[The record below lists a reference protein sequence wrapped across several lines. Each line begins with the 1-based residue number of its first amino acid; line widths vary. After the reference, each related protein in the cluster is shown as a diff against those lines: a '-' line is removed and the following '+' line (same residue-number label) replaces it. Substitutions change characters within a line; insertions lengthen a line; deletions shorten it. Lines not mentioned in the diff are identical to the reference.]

1 MSGTTDP
8 RSTFDKGQDE
18 INLHHQTHSVQFYSD
33 DKFLLDAL
41 SRFIG
46 SALGAGD
53 AGIVIATPEHRTEL
67 AGRLSGRGLDVVLA
81 VEQGRYIA
89 LDAAE
94 TLSQFLVDG
103 WPDEKSF
110 VELIGGVISQAK
122 AAAEREHGRAAMFGE
137 MVALLWAE
145 GKTEAA
151 LRLEQL
157 WNQIAHSHSFSLVC
171 AYPLSKFYREDHGEA
186 FMKICDEHS
195 AVFPVESYALASE
208 EERLRI
214 VAQLQQRALA
224 LEDEIARRREA
235 QQAASKLAAIVESS
249 EDAIVSKDL
258 NGIVSSWNASA
269 ERIFGYKA
277 EEIIGKPI
285 TLIIPPEL
293 HSEEEMILSRIRAG
307 ERIEHFETVR
317 VTKSGKRID
326 VSLTISPVKDA
337 DGRVIGGA
345 KVARDV
351 TERKRTEEAL
361 RRAEKLAATGQVAGS
376 IAHEIN
382 NPMQA
387 LTNVLALISFQ
398 TSLDQ
403 STRKLVSLA
412 QSELGRMSHIARQM
426 LSFYRES
433 PVPVPLKVKD
443 LMEEVLELFAMRMRA
458 NEIRLQRRYD
468 FNGEICAFPVEIRQ
482 LFANLVENAVEAS
495 GRRGQIRVHIY
506 EGRDWGAP
514 GRRGVRIVIA
524 DNGSGIAPDIRH
536 RIFEPFFTTKPDKG
550 TGLGLWSFGVSLLST
565 KAQSSLEAAQVI
577 TTTALPVPSFSL
589 WEQLS
594 MPFRRRLTSTLSR
607 LHKRFA
613 WRFRAGRRLGLRASR
628 RPGPPTPA
636 APRCR
641 LRRKHRVRWR
651 KSPSVPGS
659 DPAGISARR
668 WWSAQINFHPRKQG
682 SADRIEPS

>member
-1 MSGTTDP
+1 MSGTTGP

-67 AGRLSGRGLDVVLA
+67 AGRLSGRGLDVARA
-81 VEQGRYIA
+81 VEQGRYVA

-94 TLSQFLVDG
+94 TLSQFMVDG

-122 AAAEREHGRAAMFGE
+122 AAAEKEHGRAAMFGE

-151 LRLEQL
+151 LRLEEL
-157 WNQIAHSHSFSLVC
+157 WNHIAQSYSFSLVC

-186 FMKICDEHS
+186 FLKICDEHS
-195 AVFPVESYALASE
+195 AVLPAESYALASAD
-208 EERLRI
+208 ERLRI
-214 VAQLQQRALA
+214 VAQWQQKALA
-224 LEDEIARRREA
+224 LEAEIARRREA
-235 QQAASKLAAIVESS
+235 QQAAYKLAAIVESS

-258 NGIVSSWNASA
+258 NGIVTNWNASA

-277 EEIIGKPI
+277 EEIMGKSI

-293 HSEEEMILSRIRAG
+293 HSDEEMILSRIRAG

-337 DGRVIGGA
+337 DGRIIGAA
-345 KVARDV
+345 KIARDV
-351 TERKRTEEAL
+351 TDRKRTEEAL
-361 RRAEKLAATGQVAGS
+361 RGAEKLAATGQLAGS

-514 GRRGVRIVIA
+514 GRRGVRIVIV

-550 TGLGLWSFGVSLLST
+550 TGLGLWVVRGIVT
-565 KAQSSLEAAQVI
+565 KHEGSIFLRSRAGNYHHG
-577 TTTALPVPSFSL
+577 TACSIFLPVGTAFHAFSPAFDVNT
-589 WEQLS
+589 E
-594 MPFRRRLTSTLSR
+594 
-607 LHKRFA
+607 
-613 WRFRAGRRLGLRASR
+613 
-628 RPGPPTPA
+628 PA
-636 APRCR
+636 A
-641 LRRKHRVRWR
+641 
-651 KSPSVPGS
+651 
-659 DPAGISARR
+659 
-668 WWSAQINFHPRKQG
+668 
-682 SADRIEPS
+682 